1 MENCMDSACGKANAD
16 IEAKTLYLDCQ
27 AGIAGDMLVAA
38 LIDVAEDSA
47 AAESAVRGALDGLD
61 VDGFA
66 IEVSRVF
73 KAGISCCDFN
83 VVLDAAHENH
93 DHDMAYLHGDHDH
106 CHDHVHEDGEHYH
119 VHAHEH
125 THGDDE
131 HHHHHGDHAHG
142 HHHGHEH
149 HHAHGHHHGHEHHHH
164 HEHRGLADIERIIAA
179 SSLSASAQTYALKAF
194 RILAEAEAKAHAVPL
209 DQVHFH
215 EVGAV
220 DSIVDVL
227 ATAVLVDYLG
237 ITKTVVPVLMD
248 GHGTIRCQH
257 GVIPVPAPA
266 TLNICTTHGLP
277 LGACDVEG
285 ELVTPT
291 GAALVAAL
299 EPSFE
304 LPESYRV
311 IRAGMGAGKR
321 SYSRPS
327 ILRAMVIES
336 IEQQGS
342 AVDSGF
348 ECVEGAEEILC
359 HHQPSPLFAETEA
372 PIRVV
377 KLEADLDDA
386 TGEQLAYA
394 ADCLLAA
401 GAREAHWLPIFTKK
415 GRPAYQLQVI
425 CTPEDVDRL
434 ERIIFMET
442 TTTGVRRSA
451 WDRTVLPR
459 ERGAVDTPFGPITV
473 KCATL
478 PDGTVRVK
486 PEYDDCARAARNAQV
501 PLHDVVNAAHQAA
514 AVSQTS
520 ASDPSSR

>member
-1 MENCMDSACGKANAD
+1 MENCMDSACGKTNASV
-16 IEAKTLYLDCQ
+16 AGKTLYLDCQ

-47 AAESAVRGALDGLD
+47 AAEFAVRNALDGLD

-106 CHDHVHEDGEHYH
+106 VHDHVHGEDE
-119 VHAHEH
+119 HEH
-125 THGDDE
+125 HHEHGR
-131 HHHHHGDHAHG
+131 HHHGDHDHG
-142 HHHGHEH
+142 REHHHTHVHEHTHDHHHGHEH
-149 HHAHGHHHGHEHHHH
+149 QHEHHH
-164 HEHRGLADIERIIAA
+164 HEHRGLKDIERIIAA
-179 SSLSASAQTYALKAF
+179 SSLSAPAQAFALKAF

-209 DQVHFH
+209 DEVHFH

-237 ITKTVVPVLMD
+237 ITSVVVPVLVD

-266 TLNICTTHGLP
+266 TLNICTAHGLP

-299 EPSFE
+299 DPSFE
-304 LPESYRV
+304 LPKSYRV
-311 IRAGMGAGKR
+311 LRAGMGAGKR

-327 ILRAMVIES
+327 ILRAMMIEP
-336 IEQQGS
+336 IERQES
-342 AVDSGF
+342 VVNSLSKCVDGN
-348 ECVEGAEEILC
+348 G
-359 HHQPSPLFAETEA
+359 QPMQDAAPFSAETDA

-377 KLEADLDDA
+377 KLEADLDDT

-459 ERGAVDTPFGPITV
+459 EHVTVDTPFGPITV
-473 KCATL
+473 KRATL
-478 PDGTVRVK
+478 PDGAVRIK
-486 PEYDDCARAARNAQV
+486 PEHDDCARAARNAQV

>member
-1 MENCMDSACGKANAD
+1 MENCMDSVCDKASAGV
-16 IEAKTLYLDCQ
+16 AGKTLYLDCQ

-38 LIDVAEDSA
+38 LIDVAEDSS
-47 AAESAVRGALDGLD
+47 AAESAVRSALDGLD

-73 KAGISCCDFN
+73 KASISCCDFN

-106 CHDHVHEDGEHYH
+106 CHDHVHEDGEHHH

-131 HHHHHGDHAHG
+131 HHHHHGD
-142 HHHGHEH
+142 
-149 HHAHGHHHGHEHHHH
+149 HAHGHHHGHEHHHH

-237 ITKTVVPVLMD
+237 ITKTVVPVLVD

-266 TLNICTTHGLP
+266 TLNICTPHGLP

-327 ILRAMVIES
+327 ILRAMAIES

-342 AVDSGF
+342 AVNSLSK
-348 ECVEGAEEILC
+348 CVDGNG
-359 HHQPSPLFAETEA
+359 QPMQDVAPFSAETEA

-442 TTTGVRRSA
+442 TTTGVRRST

-459 ERGAVDTPFGPITV
+459 ERVTVDTPFGPITV
-473 KCATL
+473 KRATL
-478 PDGTVRVK
+478 PDGTVRIK
-486 PEYDDCARAARNAQV
+486 PEHDDCARAARSAQV
-501 PLHDVVNAAHQAA
+501 PLQDVVEAARRAA
-514 AVSQTS
+514 TTVAEAV
-520 ASDPSSR
+520 ASGTTPSSDASSR

>member
-1 MENCMDSACGKANAD
+1 MENCMDSVCDKASAGV
-16 IEAKTLYLDCQ
+16 AGKTLYLDCQ

-38 LIDVAEDSA
+38 LIDVAEDSF
-47 AAESAVRGALDGLD
+47 AAESAVRSALDGLD

-106 CHDHVHEDGEHYH
+106 VHEDGEHH
-119 VHAHEH
+119 HAHAHEH
-125 THGDDE
+125 THGDD
-131 HHHHHGDHAHG
+131 
-142 HHHGHEH
+142 
-149 HHAHGHHHGHEHHHH
+149 EHHHH

-179 SSLSASAQTYALKAF
+179 SSLSASAQTFALKAF

-342 AVDSGF
+342 AVNSLSK
-348 ECVEGAEEILC
+348 CVDGNG
-359 HHQPSPLFAETEA
+359 QPMQDVAPFSAETEA

-442 TTTGVRRSA
+442 TTTGVRRST

-459 ERGAVDTPFGPITV
+459 ERVTVDTPFGPITA
-473 KCATL
+473 KRATL

-486 PEYDDCARAARNAQV
+486 PEHDDCARAARNAQV